1 MRISCQTYCLSV
13 ALTLLT
19 RSSVAS
25 ACLCDHM
32 PTLDEAIESSAV
44 IFEGT
49 AERIDASSREPG
61 TEFVAEEDGVTASSR
76 WLRTVLRVNR
86 VWKGDPASE
95 VWVESRVEQSCD
107 YRFRSRQDYLVFIG
121 SGRYLSVCSLTRP
134 IGEAQELL
142 RALSQRDR
150 ELASTRRQY
159 VTQTESDA
167 YRSRG
172 LRAPDFHVGAMS
184 GTAGVVLNEG
194 GEPRSPALHDAPEVL
209 ARRLKDDD
217 ANSKIAAA
225 LTLADIGAV
234 RYEKQIAELLTDE
247 RREVQDGAAWAL
259 ARLRPRPEYMAAI
272 ARLLDHSSLK
282 ARGDA
287 ALVLGKL
294 RATRY
299 APTIANFLQGT
310 DADLKIA
317 AVEALGHMGLREY
330 AGVIA
335 EQLTEARTTASM
347 DFKSHWMLHVAM
359 RGLAQLNVPDTAPAI
374 APLLSHELPEIRCQA
389 AKTLGQL
396 KAADYEADLTRLLAD
411 HADIEGIGMVGDCA
425 KRALAEMGS
434 SDFFAW
440 LGTLW
445 DKRR

>member
-1 MRISCQTYCLSV
+1 
-13 ALTLLT
+13 
-19 RSSVAS
+19 
-25 ACLCDHM
+25 
-32 PTLDEAIESSAV
+32 
-44 IFEGT
+44 
-49 AERIDASSREPG
+49 
-61 TEFVAEEDGVTASSR
+61 
-76 WLRTVLRVNR
+76 
-86 VWKGDPASE
+86 
-95 VWVESRVEQSCD
+95 
-107 YRFRSRQDYLVFIG
+107 
-121 SGRYLSVCSLTRP
+121 
-134 IGEAQELL
+134 
-142 RALSQRDR
+142 
-150 ELASTRRQY
+150 
-159 VTQTESDA
+159 
-167 YRSRG
+167 
-172 LRAPDFHVGAMS
+172 
-184 GTAGVVLNEG
+184 
-194 GEPRSPALHDAPEVL
+194 
-209 ARRLKDDD
+209 
-217 ANSKIAAA
+217 
-225 LTLADIGAV
+225 
-234 RYEKQIAELLTDE
+234 
-247 RREVQDGAAWAL
+247 L